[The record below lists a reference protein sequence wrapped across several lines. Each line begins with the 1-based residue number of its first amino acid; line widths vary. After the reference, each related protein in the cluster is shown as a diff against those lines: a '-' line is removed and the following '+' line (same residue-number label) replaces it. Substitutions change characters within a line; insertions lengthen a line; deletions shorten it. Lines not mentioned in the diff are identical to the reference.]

1 MTPTTASKPAKPKRS
16 LLPPLPPPV
25 RPLDWNEIAARATVF
40 VHEWAGTVSEDA
52 DAKPFWDAFFG
63 VFGVTRRK
71 VASFEQRVHKL
82 GDSQGKIDLLW
93 KGTLLVEHKSRG
105 GNLERAYQQAIDYF
119 PGLKPHELPRFV
131 LVCDFEHFV
140 LHDLEPPPD
149 LAGVL
154 SNTGSVVHRF
164 TLAELPQ
171 KIQHFAFIAGYTVR
185 PIRESDPINQ
195 QAVEA
200 IGDLH
205 DKLQQD
211 GYLGESLEVFLV
223 RLLFCLFADST
234 GIFQPKDS
242 FHDLVAFHTQEDG
255 SDVGPML
262 VELFATLNR
271 KTDTRQSRLAECF
284 ARFPYVNGKLFEA
297 HYPAPAFD
305 AAMRRQLLELCYLD
319 WGSISPAIFGAM
331 FQTIM
336 ELDATDRRRQLGAH
350 YTSEANI
357 LKLMG
362 PLFLDELRQE
372 FAKARGNK
380 NQLFEFHKKLR
391 RLTFLDPACG
401 CGNFLVVA
409 YRVLRELEMEV
420 LHAAERFGVRN
431 LPVFDVLQVNVD
443 QFYGIEIEEFPA
455 QIAQVAMWLTDHQ
468 MNLRAGREFG
478 EHMARIPL
486 EKSAH
491 IRRGNALE
499 IDWAELVPPER
510 LNYILGN
517 PPFIGSKLQGD
528 AQRQGLESVT
538 QGINGAGVLDFVA
551 GWYIKAAQYIS
562 ATPDGFGGIAAKA
575 NQGRKGFADVQFG
588 QALQAGPAGPA
599 ATLAPA
605 PAPAFGGLVADV
617 LEDEVRQRRSVRCAF
632 ISTNSICQGEQVGVL
647 WSWMLAQGVQLHFA
661 HRTFQWSNDAPGKA
675 AVHCVIVGFGMT
687 PRKPR
692 LFDYEDIKGQPHEV
706 AVTQLNPYLVDAPTV
721 LLPKRSKPICEVP
734 EIGIGNKPIDDG
746 NYLFTTEERDAFLKL
761 EPKAKKYFRRWLG
774 ADEFLNGYERWCLW
788 LGDCSPAELAAMP
801 HALKRVQAV
810 RKFRNRS
817 ASAPTQAIADKPTR
831 FHVENFPASAYLVIP
846 EVSSEKRKFLP
857 IAFEKPP
864 TICSSLVKLLPGA
877 SLYEFGILSS
887 TMHNA
892 WMRYTCG
899 RLGSGYR
906 YSVGIVYNNYPWPNA
921 PSDKQRQAIEAAAQ
935 GVLDARAIHQS
946 GKAAASLATLYNPD
960 TMPPNLVQAH
970 KRLDKAVDAC
980 YTAQSKAAD
989 KGRGVDGSALELKTD
1004 GQRVAYLFVLYQR
1017 ITQLV

>member
-1 MTPTTASKPAKPKRS
+1 MTTTTASKPAKPKRS

-52 DAKPFWDAFFG
+52 DAKPFLDAFFG

-149 LAGVL
+149 LAGVF
-154 SNTGSVVHRF
+154 SPSGSVVHRF

-468 MNLRAGREFG
+468 LNLRAGREFG

-632 ISTNSICQGEQVGVL
+632 VSTNSICQGEQVGVL
-647 WSWMLAQGVQLHFA
+647 WGWMLAQGVQLHFA

-687 PRKPR
+687 QRKPR

-706 AVTQLNPYLVDAPTV
+706 AVSNLNPYLVDAPTI
-721 LLPKRSKPICEVP
+721 LLPSRSKPICDVP

-746 NYLFTTEERDAFLKL
+746 NYLFTPEERDAFLKL

-788 LGDCSPAELAAMP
+788 LGDCLPADLEAMP
-801 HALKRVQAV
+801 HALKRVLAV
-810 RKFRNRS
+810 RKYRQGS
-817 ASAPTQAIADKPTR
+817 KSPPTRAIAETPTR
-831 FHVENFPASAYLVIP
+831 FHVENMPAVEALLIP
-846 EVSSEKRKFLP
+846 CVSSERRRFIP
-857 IAFEKPP
+857 MGVIPP
-864 TICSSLVKLLPGA
+864 GVLASNATLLLPQP
-877 SLYEFGILSS
+877 SLYEIGILSS

-899 RLGSGYR
+899 RLESRYR
-906 YSVGIVYNNYPWPNA
+906 YSAGIVYNNYPWPSN
-921 PSDKQRQAIEAAAQ
+921 PSNKHRQAIETAAQ
-935 GVLDARAIHQS
+935 AMLDTRALYQS
-946 GKAAASLATLYNPD
+946 GKSPASLATLYNPG
-960 TMPPNLVQAH
+960 TMPPKLQQAH
-970 KRLDKAVDAC
+970 KLLDRAVDAA
-980 YTAQSKAAD
+980 YLAQEKAQANAAD
-989 KGRGVDGSALELKTD
+989 KESIAKALKTD
-1004 GQRVAYLFVLYQR
+1004 AERVAYLFVLYQR